1 MDYFDILL
9 AKKLSGGGG
18 GDITVEGLNVE
29 ENGTYTAPS
38 GKAYSPVVV
47 NLPLDEKTITANGE
61 YLASADDLK
70 GFSKVTVNVA
80 GFTKKAMPTGAIS
93 SFNDGTA
100 NPLTKLK
107 IAINPVQAG
116 SGDPSP
122 SNPRPISGWTG
133 AEIVNNGS
141 INLWDEEW
149 LQGYYSNTGVYT
161 SNNTQICTKNLI
173 AVKPSSTCYWKVA
186 NYDSNTNLGGAVC
199 FYRKDGTFIE
209 RVLQKTGNIDIP
221 SDAYFIKLNI
231 GATYGETYNNDISV
245 NFPNTDV
252 TYHVHGNQSIV
263 NVSWQTEAGTV
274 YGGELDVTS
283 GVMTV
288 KWKITDL
295 GSLNWVAGFNG
306 YYTQSLQ
313 SEILIPSI
321 WSDSKALCTEF
332 KLGNVARSDS
342 FHVQPTGTYGGIL
355 VCLPTDTTI
364 TAEQFKESVNG
375 VKLVYE
381 VIESAY
387 TTYQLTPTQV
397 SSILGTNNIWAD
409 TGNILEGEYFVAL

>member
-133 AEIVNNGS
+133 ANIH
-141 INLWDEEW
+141 
-149 LQGYYSNTGVYT
+149 
-161 SNNTQICTKNLI
+161 
-173 AVKPSSTCYWKVA
+173 VA
-186 NYDSNTNLGGAVC
+186 D
-199 FYRKDGTFIE
+199 
-209 RVLQKTGNIDIP
+209 
-221 SDAYFIKLNI
+221 
-231 GATYGETYNNDISV
+231 GETPHIIDNVV
-245 NFPNTDV
+245 N
-252 TYHVHGNQSIV
+252 II
-263 NVSWQTEAGTV
+263 WQTEAGTV

-283 GVMTV
+283 GVLTINTLTKTIDGVNEQVGGVWGATTYGYAVYVNMPVNKTANTICDKFKYTNKGYINMELYTYVGGSGTQQTWTFILPNTV
-288 KWKITDL
+288 T
-295 GSLNWVAGFNG
+295 
-306 YYTQSLQ
+306 
-313 SEILIPSI
+313 
-321 WSDSKALCTEF
+321 SKAEANDWFSNNPTTLTYP
-332 KLGNVARSDS
+332 LDS
-342 FHVQPTGTYGGIL
+342 PTT
-355 VCLPTDTTI
+355 V
-364 TAEQFKESVNG
+364 
-375 VKLVYE
+375 
-381 VIESAY
+381 
-387 TTYQLTPTQV
+387 QLTPTQV
-397 SSILGTNNIWAD
+397 KSLLGNNNIWAD
-409 TGNILEGEYFVAL
+409 TGDILEGEYFVAL

>member
-18 GDITVEGLNVE
+18 GEITVEGLSVE

-47 NLPLDEKTITANGE
+47 NLPLGEKSITANGE

-122 SNPRPISGWTG
+122 TNPRAISGWTG
-133 AEIVNNGS
+133 ANIH
-141 INLWDEEW
+141 
-149 LQGYYSNTGVYT
+149 
-161 SNNTQICTKNLI
+161 I
-173 AVKPSSTCYWKVA
+173 A
-186 NYDSNTNLGGAVC
+186 D
-199 FYRKDGTFIE
+199 
-209 RVLQKTGNIDIP
+209 
-221 SDAYFIKLNI
+221 
-231 GATYGETYNNDISV
+231 GETPHIIDNVV
-245 NFPNTDV
+245 N
-252 TYHVHGNQSIV
+252 I
-263 NVSWQTEAGTV
+263 SWQTEVGTV

-283 GVMTV
+283 GVLKV
-288 KWKITDL
+288 DKI
-295 GSLNWVAGFNG
+295 
-306 YYTQSLQ
+306 
-313 SEILIPSI
+313 
-321 WSDSKALCTEF
+321 
-332 KLGNVARSDS
+332 
-342 FHVQPTGTYGGIL
+342 
-355 VCLPTDTTI
+355 
-364 TAEQFKESVNG
+364 G
-375 VKLVYE
+375 VKVKDLSWTYQSSGLRFYTSDLASVIKTPADNTQALDGFICEVLKNLSANQVFVSEGCIGVASSGNIFLRNTAWDEEEELISAIGDNYIVYP
-381 VIESAY
+381 II
-387 TTYQLTPTQV
+387 TTQTYQLTPTQV

-409 TGNILEGEYFVAL
+409 TGDILEGEYFTSL

>member
-18 GDITVEGLNVE
+18 GEITVEGLNVE

-47 NLPLDEKTITANGE
+47 ALPLDEKTITANGE

-80 GFTKKAMPTGAIS
+80 GFSKKAMPTGAIS

-122 SNPRPISGWTG
+122 TNPRAISGWTG
-133 AEIVNNGS
+133 SNIFVYGS
-141 INLWDEEW
+141 SNIWNEDWEVGGYSGSTGGLW
-149 LQGYYSNTGVYT
+149 NTSDRIRSKST
-161 SNNTQICTKNLI
+161 SPIICMPNTQYYVSAPSNITVFYYEEDDTYISYL
-173 AVKPSSTCYWKVA
+173 AVGRNVVFTTPSNCKKMRIT
-186 NYDSNTNLGGAVC
+186 
-199 FYRKDGTFIE
+199 
-209 RVLQKTGNIDIP
+209 
-221 SDAYFIKLNI
+221 SDAL
-231 GATYGETYNNDISV
+231 YGTTYNNDISINYPSTV
-245 NFPNTDV
+245 T
-252 TYHVHGNQSIV
+252 TYHAYDSHSSIIPI
-263 NVSWQTEAGTV
+263 SWQTEAGTV

-342 FHVQPTGTYGGIL
+342 FCVQPTGTYGGIL

-409 TGNILEGEYFVAL
+409 TGNILEGEYFTSL

>member
-133 AEIVNNGS
+133 AVIVNNGS
-141 INLWDEEW
+141 INVWDEKWE
-149 LQGYYSNTGVYT
+149 QGYYDTSSGLPKNGSYFRSKYNIYIKPDTQYKFVNLGSGAARVLYYDKDDNYISYT
-161 SNNTQICTKNLI
+161 VINSPPQNFRTPVN
-173 AVKPSSTCYWKVA
+173 A
-186 NYDSNTNLGGAVC
+186 NYIR
-199 FYRKDGTFIE
+199 FYMTSEYGDGTSY
-209 RVLQKTGNIDIP
+209 GN
-221 SDAYFIKLNI
+221 NI
-231 GATYGETYNNDISV
+231 SINSLI
-245 NFPNTDV
+245 TDSSYYPYV
-252 TYHVHGNQSIV
+252 GSTVPI
-263 NVSWQTEAGTV
+263 SWQTEAGTV

-283 GVMTV
+283 GVLKV
-288 KWKITDL
+288 NKI
-295 GSLNWVAGFNG
+295 
-306 YYTQSLQ
+306 
-313 SEILIPSI
+313 
-321 WSDSKALCTEF
+321 
-332 KLGNVARSDS
+332 
-342 FHVQPTGTYGGIL
+342 
-355 VCLPTDTTI
+355 
-364 TAEQFKESVNG
+364 G
-375 VKLVYE
+375 VKVKDLSWTYQSSGLRFFTSDLASVIKTPADNTQALEGFICETLKTLSANQVFVSEGCIGVASSGNIFLRNTAWDEEQE
-381 VIESAY
+381 VISAIGDNY
-387 TTYQLTPTQV
+387 IVYPIITPQTYQLTPTQV

-409 TGNILEGEYFVAL
+409 TGNILEGEYFTSL

>member
-18 GDITVEGLNVE
+18 GEITVEGLSVE

-47 NLPLDEKTITANGE
+47 NLPLGEKSITENGE

-122 SNPRPISGWTG
+122 SNPRAISGWTG
-133 AEIVNNGS
+133 ANIH
-141 INLWDEEW
+141 
-149 LQGYYSNTGVYT
+149 
-161 SNNTQICTKNLI
+161 
-173 AVKPSSTCYWKVA
+173 VA
-186 NYDSNTNLGGAVC
+186 
-199 FYRKDGTFIE
+199 DGE
-209 RVLQKTGNIDIP
+209 NPHVID
-221 SDAYFIKLNI
+221 N
-231 GATYGETYNNDISV
+231 V
-245 NFPNTDV
+245 
-252 TYHVHGNQSIV
+252 V

-283 GVMTV
+283 GVTNDRFIFELDGTE
-288 KWKITDL
+288 KWQLLDTT
-295 GSLNWVAGFNG
+295 GSRRFRIRNDVLTESGMLCTHFKQSTLTENWG
-306 YYTQSLQ
+306 YYRVGSGYLNLWD
-313 SEILIPSI
+313 EG
-321 WSDSKALCTEF
+321 KNFNNETELNAWLAQQ
-332 KLGNVARSDS
+332 KTNGTP
-342 FHVQPTGTYGGIL
+342 VQFCYEGT
-355 VCLPTDTTI
+355 P
-364 TAEQFKESVNG
+364 
-375 VKLVYE
+375 
-381 VIESAY
+381 

-409 TGNILEGEYFVAL
+409 TGDILEGEYFTSL